1 MTTQPTTTATPDDQI
16 GEWRVRIDE
25 IDAAIIELWN
35 ERSRI
40 SGEVGKARR
49 AAGGPRLVLSR
60 EQRIL
65 ERYRRG
71 LGAIGVRVAMLVLES
86 GRGPL

>member
-1 MTTQPTTTATPDDQI
+1 MNTQETTYDDQL
-16 GEWRVRIDE
+16 GQWRERIDE

-35 ERSRI
+35 ERSAI
-40 SGEVGKARR
+40 SAEVGLARR
-49 AAGGPRLVLSR
+49 AAGGPRLVLAR

-65 ERYRRG
+65 ERYRKG
-71 LGAIGVRVAMLVLES
+71 VGAIGVRLAMLVLEA